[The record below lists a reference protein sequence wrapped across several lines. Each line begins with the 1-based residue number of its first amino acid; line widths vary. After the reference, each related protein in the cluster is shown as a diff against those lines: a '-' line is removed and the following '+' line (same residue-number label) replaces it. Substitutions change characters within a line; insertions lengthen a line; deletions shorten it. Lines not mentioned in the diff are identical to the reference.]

1 MLSLFSYTDKI
12 QLHSKICSLLFLV
25 EIFKYVSISHLKNSE
40 TIIGERRENKW
51 EISERVT
58 EHERLL
64 TLGKK
69 KQEVVEGEVGG
80 RMG

>member
-51 EISERVT
+51 EISERET
-58 EHERLL
+58 AHERLL
-64 TLGKK
+64 TLGN
-69 KQEVVEGEVGG
+69 ERGVVEREVGG
-80 RMG
+80 GLG